1 MRVLISGDHFIKNE
15 LVEERLVS
23 ALGKLGGLEFIHH
36 GNDWPHVPFEF
47 NDEIQEYVGDSAEI
61 SRLAEDA
68 DIIVAHM
75 APIDRRVIETARRLK
90 AIAVARGGPV
100 NVNVKAATERSV
112 PVLFVPG
119 RNARAV
125 AEYTVALLL
134 AQAKR
139 IVEAHVDL
147 ARNVWRTELYTFDG
161 AGWELDGRTVGLIGF
176 GHIGRLVADMLA
188 PFGVKIFVY
197 DPYVRVTD
205 PRVTQV
211 SLEELLQTADFVSL
225 HARVTPET
233 THLINARTLA
243 MMKPSAHLIN
253 TARGPLVDYDA
264 LVEALQKGVIA
275 GAALDTFHLEPL
287 PADHPLTRLPNVT
300 LTPHVAGSSKQV
312 VWRAIDR
319 LAEDLRRLFTGLRPW
334 HCINPEVLEAD
345 QRQRARHAD
354 V

>member
-36 GNDWPHVPFEF
+36 GNNWPHVPFEF

-125 AEYTVALLL
+125 AEYAVALLL

-243 MMKPSAHLIN
+243 MM
-253 TARGPLVDYDA
+253 
-264 LVEALQKGVIA
+264 
-275 GAALDTFHLEPL
+275 
-287 PADHPLTRLPNVT
+287 
-300 LTPHVAGSSKQV
+300 
-312 VWRAIDR
+312 
-319 LAEDLRRLFTGLRPW
+319 
-334 HCINPEVLEAD
+334 
-345 QRQRARHAD
+345 
-354 V
+354 